1 MVRFI
6 AAVMAFI
13 QAIMIYF
20 GSTGVNTQKWKLEK
34 IPAYEGG
41 VVCETVYDTGSGLL
55 ADKDGPTASDGK
67 MQLVS
72 ATNLEEYHEY
82 LEVLRMNGFEEV
94 YSNELEGV
102 VCNAFRKDG
111 KLVYY
116 YCDIIHSDYYKDEN
130 KWIFTDLLADVKIYP
145 DGRTEIVD
153 LDEASEALKSG
164 IISTETVCEL
174 MENLNSLLGLIYSGE
189 WRKLTER
196 FFV

>member
-1 MVRFI
+1 MNKSDKPSMYRKRYI
-6 AAVMAFI
+6 PDEI
-13 QAIMIYF
+13 K
-20 GSTGVNTQKWKLEK
+20 SLEK
-34 IPAYEGG
+34 DEILYMSDD
-41 VVCETVYDTGSGLL
+41 VIVTKWDTFRPKKNFS
-55 ADKDGPTASDGK
+55 
-67 MQLVS
+67 
-72 ATNLEEYHEY
+72 
-82 LEVLRMNGFEEV
+82 NGISCTFV
-94 YSNELEGV
+94 NKGFKISKFMDN
-102 VCNAFRKDG
+102 NG

-153 LDEASEALKSG
+153 LDEVSEALKSG

-174 MENLNSLLGLIYSGE
+174 MENLNSLLGIIYSGE

>member
-1 MVRFI
+1 MNKSDKPSMYRKRYI
-6 AAVMAFI
+6 PDEI
-13 QAIMIYF
+13 K
-20 GSTGVNTQKWKLEK
+20 SLEK
-34 IPAYEGG
+34 DEILYMSDD
-41 VVCETVYDTGSGLL
+41 VIVTKWDTFRPKKNFS
-55 ADKDGPTASDGK
+55 
-67 MQLVS
+67 
-72 ATNLEEYHEY
+72 
-82 LEVLRMNGFEEV
+82 NGISCTFV
-94 YSNELEGV
+94 NKGFKISKFMDN
-102 VCNAFRKDG
+102 NG

-153 LDEASEALKSG
+153 LDEVSEALKSG

-174 MENLNSLLGLIYSGE
+174 MENLNSLLGLIYNGE

>member
-1 MVRFI
+1 MNKSDKPSMYRKRYI
-6 AAVMAFI
+6 PDEI
-13 QAIMIYF
+13 K
-20 GSTGVNTQKWKLEK
+20 SLEK
-34 IPAYEGG
+34 DEILYMSDDII
-41 VVCETVYDTGSGLL
+41 VTKWDTFRPKKNFS
-55 ADKDGPTASDGK
+55 
-67 MQLVS
+67 
-72 ATNLEEYHEY
+72 
-82 LEVLRMNGFEEV
+82 NGISCTFV
-94 YSNELEGV
+94 NKGFKISKFMDN
-102 VCNAFRKDG
+102 NG

-153 LDEASEALKSG
+153 LDEVSEALKSG

-174 MENLNSLLGLIYSGE
+174 MENLNSLLELIYSGE

>member
-1 MVRFI
+1 MNKSDRPSMYRKRYI
-6 AAVMAFI
+6 PDEI
-13 QAIMIYF
+13 K
-20 GSTGVNTQKWKLEK
+20 SLEK
-34 IPAYEGG
+34 DEILYMSDD
-41 VVCETVYDTGSGLL
+41 VIVTKWDTFRPKKNFS
-55 ADKDGPTASDGK
+55 
-67 MQLVS
+67 
-72 ATNLEEYHEY
+72 
-82 LEVLRMNGFEEV
+82 NGISCTFV
-94 YSNELEGV
+94 NKGFKISKFMDN
-102 VCNAFRKDG
+102 NG

-153 LDEASEALKSG
+153 LDEVSEALKSG

>member
-1 MVRFI
+1 MYRKRYI
-6 AAVMAFI
+6 PDEI
-13 QAIMIYF
+13 K
-20 GSTGVNTQKWKLEK
+20 SLEK
-34 IPAYEGG
+34 DEILYMSDD
-41 VVCETVYDTGSGLL
+41 VIVTKWDTFRPKKNFS
-55 ADKDGPTASDGK
+55 
-67 MQLVS
+67 
-72 ATNLEEYHEY
+72 
-82 LEVLRMNGFEEV
+82 NGISCTFV
-94 YSNELEGV
+94 NKGFKISKFMDN
-102 VCNAFRKDG
+102 NG

-153 LDEASEALKSG
+153 LDEVSEALKSG

-189 WRKLTER
+189 WRKMTER

>member
-1 MVRFI
+1 MNKSDKPSMYRKRYIPDEIKF
-6 AAVMAFI
+6 
-13 QAIMIYF
+13 
-20 GSTGVNTQKWKLEK
+20 LEK
-34 IPAYEGG
+34 DEILYMSDE
-41 VVCETVYDTGSGLL
+41 VIVTKWDTFRS
-55 ADKDGPTASDGK
+55 KKNFS
-67 MQLVS
+67 
-72 ATNLEEYHEY
+72 
-82 LEVLRMNGFEEV
+82 NGISCTFV
-94 YSNELEGV
+94 NKGFKISKFMDN
-102 VCNAFRKDG
+102 NG

-153 LDEASEALKSG
+153 LDEVSEALKSG

-189 WRKLTER
+189 WRKMTER

>member
-1 MVRFI
+1 MNKSDRPSMYRKRYI
-6 AAVMAFI
+6 PDEI
-13 QAIMIYF
+13 K
-20 GSTGVNTQKWKLEK
+20 SLEK
-34 IPAYEGG
+34 DEILYMSDD
-41 VVCETVYDTGSGLL
+41 VIVTKWDTFRPKKNFS
-55 ADKDGPTASDGK
+55 
-67 MQLVS
+67 
-72 ATNLEEYHEY
+72 
-82 LEVLRMNGFEEV
+82 NGISCTFV
-94 YSNELEGV
+94 NKGFKISKFMDN
-102 VCNAFRKDG
+102 NG

-153 LDEASEALKSG
+153 LDEVSEALKSG

-189 WRKLTER
+189 WRKMTER